1 MIRGLIGRTLGL
13 LLVAWPAVAAG
24 PSGPAPG
31 PLRIIGGA
39 PTGGCIAGAVVLP
52 ETGPGYAAIRMTRS
66 DVWGAP
72 QTIERIQL
80 LARQVQAAGLPDLLV
95 GDISHPRGGPMGGG
109 HMSHQRGVEVDIGLD
124 MRPRAPMTR
133 AQRDAY
139 EQPTLVRPDRRG
151 VEMSRWNQ
159 GVITLLRLAASLP
172 DVDRVLVNPAIK
184 KQLCEDVTGDRSWL
198 RLIRPFYAHAAHL
211 HLTFKCP
218 AGQAECRNLPPPPPG
233 DGCDATLQW
242 WFDQLDAPPVPR
254 TGPPPKP
261 PAMPEACQAVFAATR

>member
-1 MIRGLIGRTLGL
+1 
-13 LLVAWPAVAAG
+13 
-24 PSGPAPG
+24 
-31 PLRIIGGA
+31 
-39 PTGGCIAGAVVLP
+39 
-52 ETGPGYAAIRMTRS
+52 
-66 DVWGAP
+66 
-72 QTIERIQL
+72 
-80 LARQVQAAGLPDLLV
+80 
-95 GDISHPRGGPMGGG
+95 MGGG
-109 HMSHQRGVEVDIGLD
+109 PMSHQRGLEVDIGLD

-218 AGQAECRNLPPPPPG
+218 AGQAECRNLPPLLPSTQLPSTTPLVSEKNIKLTKTPVPLPQARSMTTPPPPPRRG
-233 DGCDATLQW
+233 PLRDLPTIHRPTAKSTPTSTLAAPILATSERKT
-242 WFDQLDAPPVPR
+242 P
-254 TGPPPKP
+254 
-261 PAMPEACQAVFAATR
+261 VFARFERLETHN